1 MKTLIHAGTLLAK
14 PGEEPKSRQTI
25 VVEKGRIAAIKAGF
39 ESPSRGDQL
48 IDLSDCFVLP
58 GLIDCH
64 VHLTGQFGPKAKI
77 EVVEESPSAVALHA
91 AHHARLTLEAGFTT
105 VRDLGEIGGAGDA
118 IFSLRTAVARG
129 YVPGPRIF
137 AAGSIISPTGGHG
150 ITCGY
155 RDDINLLLDASGRG
169 DGIDG
174 CRYAV
179 RKQVSRGADFIKF
192 VATGGVLTD
201 TATGTGQQFFT
212 DEYEAIVATAHML
225 GRKTTA
231 HAHGADGM
239 KAALLAGV
247 DAIEHGTFM
256 DGEVTELMLDRGVF
270 YVPTALAGTTVAEIA
285 QKETYM
291 PPAIREKAL
300 EVGPQIVGTLERAHK
315 AGIRIAFG
323 TDTAV
328 SPHGENARE
337 FALMVKAGMSAMEA
351 ITAATVT
358 ASIHIGQAKD
368 IGTLEAGK
376 FADIVATKK
385 SPLSDIQELE
395 RIQFVMREGRVYRD
409 QVSEIR
415 HQKRVENRSDP

>member
-1 MKTLIHAGTLLAK
+1 MATLIHAGTLLAR
-14 PGEEPKSRQTI
+14 PGQDPETRRTI
-25 VVEKGRIAAIKAGF
+25 VIENGRIASVKAGF
-39 ESPSRGDQL
+39 EQPSKGDTL
-48 IDLSDCFVLP
+48 IDLSDHFVLP

-64 VHLTGQFGPKAKI
+64 VHLTGQFGPQYKL
-77 EVVEESPSAVALHA
+77 ELVEESPSAVALHA
-91 AHHARLTLEAGFTT
+91 ARHARVTLEAGFTT

-118 IFSLRTAVARG
+118 IFSLRNAVAKG
-129 YVPGPRIF
+129 YMSGPRIF

-169 DGIDG
+169 DGVDG

-179 RKQVSRGADFIKF
+179 RKQVSRGADLIKF

-225 GRKTTA
+225 GRRTTA

-256 DGEVTELMLDRGVF
+256 DGEVTELMLKRGAF

-285 QKETYM
+285 RKETYM

-300 EVGPQIVGTLERAHK
+300 AVGPHIVATLERAHK

-337 FALMVKAGMSAMEA
+337 FALMVRAGMTPMQA

-358 ASIHIGQAKD
+358 AAEHIGHSKD
-368 IGTLEAGK
+368 LGSLEAGK
-376 FADIVATKK
+376 FADIVAVSS
-385 SPLSDIQELE
+385 SPLDDVRALE
-395 RIQFVMREGRVYRD
+395 RAAFVMKEGRVFK
-409 QVSEIR
+409 
-415 HQKRVENRSDP
+415 QKI

>member
-1 MKTLIHAGTLLAK
+1 MTVLVHAGTLLAK
-14 PGEEPKSRQTI
+14 PGEEPLTKQTI
-25 VVEKGRIAAIKAGF
+25 AVENGRIASVTPGF
-39 ESPSRGDQL
+39 TAAKSGSSV
-48 IDLSDCFVLP
+48 IDLSDAFVLP

-64 VHLTGQFGPKAKI
+64 VHLTGEFGPKHKMDI
-77 EVVEESPSAVALHA
+77 VEESPTAIALHA
-91 AHHARLTLEAGFTT
+91 ARHARVTLQAGFTT

-118 IFSLRTAVARG
+118 IFSLRNAVAKG

-169 DGIDG
+169 DGVEG

-179 RKQVSRGADFIKF
+179 RRQVSRGADFIKF

-201 TATGTGQQFFT
+201 TATGVGQQFFD
-212 DEYEAIVATAHML
+212 DEYEAIVKTAHMM

-239 KAALLAGV
+239 KAALKAGV

-256 DGEVTELMLDRGVF
+256 DDEVVETMLRRGTF
-270 YVPTALAGTTVAEIA
+270 YVPTTLAGITVAEYATA
-285 QKETYM
+285 QDFM

-300 EVGPQIVGTLERAHK
+300 TVGTQILDTLKRGHA
-315 AGIRIAFG
+315 AGLRVAFG

-328 SPHGENARE
+328 SPHGQNARE
-337 FALMVKAGMSAMEA
+337 FELMVKAGMSTMEC
-351 ITAATVT
+351 IVAATVT
-358 ASIHIGQAKD
+358 AAEHIGQSKNLGS
-368 IGTLEAGK
+368 IEAGK
-376 FADIVATKK
+376 TADMIATAG
-385 SPLSDIQELE
+385 SPLDAIAELKSVK
-395 RIQFVMREGRVYRD
+395 FVMRDGMIYKNAWKNPIKE
-409 QVSEIR
+409 QA
-415 HQKRVENRSDP
+415 

>member
-1 MKTLIHAGTLLAK
+1 MTTLVHAGTLLAK
-14 PGEEPKSRQTI
+14 PGEEPLTKQTVAIENGRIVSVTQGFTGAKQDDTI
-25 VVEKGRIAAIKAGF
+25 V
-39 ESPSRGDQL
+39 
-48 IDLSDCFVLP
+48 DLSDAFVLP

-64 VHLTGQFGPKAKI
+64 VHLTGEFGPKHKMD
-77 EVVEESPSAVALHA
+77 VVEESPTAIALHA
-91 AHHARLTLEAGFTT
+91 ARHARVTLEAGFTT

-118 IFSLRTAVARG
+118 IFSLRNAVAKG

-169 DGIDG
+169 DGVEG

-179 RKQVSRGADFIKF
+179 RRQVSRGADFIKF

-201 TATGTGQQFFT
+201 TATGVGQQFFD
-212 DEYEAIVATAHML
+212 DEYEAIVATARMM

-239 KAALLAGV
+239 KAALKAGV

-256 DGEVTELMLDRGVF
+256 DEEVMDTMRRRGTF
-270 YVPTALAGTTVAEIA
+270 YVPTTLAGVTVAEYA
-285 QKETYM
+285 TTQDFM

-300 EVGPQIVGTLERAHK
+300 TVGTQIVNTLRHGHE
-315 AGIRIAFG
+315 GGLRIAFG

-328 SPHGENARE
+328 SPHGQNARE
-337 FALMVKAGMSAMEA
+337 FELMVEAGMSPMEC
-351 ITAATVT
+351 IVAATVT
-358 ASIHIGQAKD
+358 AAEHIGHSK
-368 IGTLEAGK
+368 TLGSIETGK
-376 FADIVATKK
+376 AADVIATAA
-385 SPLSDIQELE
+385 SPLDDISEL
-395 RIQFVMREGRVYRD
+395 RKVQFVMRDGVVYRNTWK
-409 QVSEIR
+409 S
-415 HQKRVENRSDP
+415 

>member
-1 MKTLIHAGTLLAK
+1 MATMIHAGTLLAT
-14 PGEEPKSRQTI
+14 PGRDPELRRTI
-25 VVEKGRIAAIKAGF
+25 VIENGRVAGIKSGF
-39 ESPSRGDQL
+39 EQPSKGDTL
-48 IDLSDCFVLP
+48 IDLSDHFVLP

-64 VHLTGQFGPKAKI
+64 VHLTGQFGPQAKI

-91 AHHARLTLEAGFTT
+91 ARHARVTLEAGFTT

-118 IFSLRTAVARG
+118 IFSLRSAVAKG

-150 ITCGY
+150 VTCGY
-155 RDDINLLLDASGRG
+155 RDDVNLLLDASGRG

-179 RKQVSRGADFIKF
+179 RKQVSRGADLIKF

-256 DGEVTELMLDRGVF
+256 DGEVTELMLKRGTF
-270 YVPTALAGTTVAEIA
+270 YVPTTLAGTTVAEIA

-300 EVGPQIVGTLERAHK
+300 TVGPHIVATLGRAHK

-328 SPHGENARE
+328 SPHGQNARE
-337 FALMVKAGMSAMEA
+337 FALMVKAGMTPMQAV
-351 ITAATVT
+351 TAATVT
-358 ASIHIGQAKD
+358 AAEHIGHSREL
-368 IGTLEAGK
+368 GSLEVGK
-376 FADIVATKK
+376 FADLIAVAEN
-385 SPLSDIQELE
+385 PLDDIRALE
-395 RIQFVMREGRVYRD
+395 RVVFVMKEGRAFK
-409 QVSEIR
+409 QPAP
-415 HQKRVENRSDP
+415 H

>member
-1 MKTLIHAGTLLAK
+1 MRTLVHAGTLLAQ
-14 PGEEPKSRQTI
+14 PGREPERRQTI
-25 VVEKGRIAAIKAGF
+25 VVENGRVAAIKAGY
-39 ESPSRGDQL
+39 EKPSKDDGVV
-48 IDLSDCFVLP
+48 DLSNEHVLP

-64 VHLTGQFGPKAKI
+64 VHLTGELGPKEKL
-77 EVVEESPSAVALHA
+77 ERVEESPSAIALHA
-91 AHHARLTLEAGFTT
+91 AHHARLTLDAGFTT
-105 VRDLGEIGGAGDA
+105 VRDLGELGGSEDA
-118 IFSLRTAVARG
+118 IFSLRAAVAKG

-179 RKQVSRGADFIKF
+179 RRQVSRGADFIKF

-212 DEYEAIVATAHML
+212 DEYEAIVGTAHML

-256 DGEVTELMLDRGVF
+256 DGEVTELMLEKGVF

-285 QKETYM
+285 RKESYM

-300 EVGPQIVGTLERAHK
+300 QVGPQIVGTLERAHK
-315 AGIRIAFG
+315 AGIKIVFG

-337 FALMVKAGMSAMEA
+337 FALMVKAGMSPMEA

-358 ASIHIGQAKD
+358 ASIHIGHEKE
-368 IGTLEAGK
+368 IGTLEPGK
-376 FADIVATKK
+376 FADIVAT
-385 SPLSDIQELE
+385 SGDPLADVRELE
-395 RIQFVMREGRVYRD
+395 RVIFVMKEGRVHR
-409 QVSEIR
+409 SEAGR
-415 HQKRVENRSDP
+415 

>member
-1 MKTLIHAGTLLAK
+1 MATLIHAGTLLTK
-14 PGEEPKSRQTI
+14 PGHHEPASRQTI
-25 VVEKGRIAAIKAGF
+25 VIENGRIAAIKAGF
-39 ESPSRGDQL
+39 EKPSNADTL
-48 IDLSDCFVLP
+48 IDLSDHFVLP

-64 VHLTGQFGPKAKI
+64 VHLTGEMGPQEKLAT
-77 EVVEESPSAVALHA
+77 VEQSPTAVALHA
-91 AHHARLTLEAGFTT
+91 AHYARLTIEAGFTT
-105 VRDLGEIGGAGDA
+105 VRDLGEMGGSADA
-118 IFSLRTAVARG
+118 IFALRSAVAKG

-150 ITCGY
+150 VTCGY
-155 RDDINLLLDASGRG
+155 RDDINVLFDASGRG

-201 TATGTGQQFFT
+201 TNTGTGQQFFT

-247 DAIEHGTFM
+247 DSIEHGTFM
-256 DGEVTELMLDRGVF
+256 DDEVTELMLKRGAF

-285 QKETYM
+285 AKEGNYM
-291 PPAIREKAL
+291 PPNIRAKAL
-300 EVGPQIVGTLERAHK
+300 EVGPQIVGTLKRAHK
-315 AGIRIAFG
+315 NGIRIAFG

-337 FALMVKAGMSAMEA
+337 FALMVKAGMTPMQA
-351 ITAATVT
+351 IEAATVT
-358 ASIHIGQAKD
+358 AAEHIGQTANL
-368 IGTLEAGK
+368 GSLEVGK
-376 FADIVATKK
+376 AADVIAVAS
-385 SPLSDIQELE
+385 SPLENVRALE
-395 RIQFVMREGRVYRD
+395 NVAFVMRDGTVFKHS
-409 QVSEIR
+409 VAT
-415 HQKRVENRSDP
+415 H

>member
-1 MKTLIHAGTLLAK
+1 MATLIHAGTLLAT
-14 PGEEPKSRQTI
+14 PGRDPELRRTI
-25 VVEKGRIAAIKAGF
+25 VIENGRVAGIKSGF
-39 ESPSRGDQL
+39 EQPSKGDTL
-48 IDLSDCFVLP
+48 IDLSDHFVLP

-64 VHLTGQFGPKAKI
+64 VHLTGQFGPQAKI

-91 AHHARLTLEAGFTT
+91 ARHARVTLEAGFTT

-118 IFSLRTAVARG
+118 IFSLRSAVAKG

-150 ITCGY
+150 VTCGY
-155 RDDINLLLDASGRG
+155 RDDVNLLLDASGRG

-179 RKQVSRGADFIKF
+179 RKQVSRGADLIKF

-256 DGEVTELMLDRGVF
+256 DGEVTELMLKRGTF

-300 EVGPQIVGTLERAHK
+300 AVGPHIVATLGRAHK

-328 SPHGENARE
+328 SPHGQNARE
-337 FALMVKAGMSAMEA
+337 FALMVKAGMTPMQAV
-351 ITAATVT
+351 TAATVT
-358 ASIHIGQAKD
+358 AAEHIGHSREL
-368 IGTLEAGK
+368 GSLEVGK
-376 FADIVATKK
+376 FADLIAVAEN
-385 SPLSDIQELE
+385 PLDDIRALE
-395 RIQFVMREGRVYRD
+395 RVVFVMKEGKAFKQLAPR
-409 QVSEIR
+409 
-415 HQKRVENRSDP
+415 